1 MSSLAYHYIATVGAC
16 SGVGIGGLLASW
28 VESRWGLGG
37 VSVDVHRVHRVRA
50 LISRVMLIVEYEW

>member
-1 MSSLAYHYIATVGAC
+1 MLGSRWALAR
-16 SGVGIGGLLASW
+16 LASW